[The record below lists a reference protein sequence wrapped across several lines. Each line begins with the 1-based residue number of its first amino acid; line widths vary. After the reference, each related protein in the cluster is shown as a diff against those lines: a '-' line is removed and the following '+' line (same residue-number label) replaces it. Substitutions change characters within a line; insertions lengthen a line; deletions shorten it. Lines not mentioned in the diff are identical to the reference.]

1 MIEYAVI
8 RSGYNVST
16 DVDLTKRVIEAI
28 FVPTLLASG
37 TLGVQ
42 GNHDTVSAAFYRL
55 LDTRQPG
62 SLDLQFAVGIGS
74 RYINWPSN
82 FPQPAFARFEMITA
96 AGSFQHDNR
105 TLTLVT
111 RPR

>member
-8 RSGYNVST
+8 ASGYNVSG
-16 DVDLTKRVIEAI
+16 DVDLRKRFLEAI

-37 TLGVQ
+37 TLGIQ
-42 GNHDTVSAAFYRL
+42 GNVDTVSAQFVRAL
-55 LDTRQPG
+55 ETREP
-62 SLDLQFAVGIGS
+62 SSADLQFAVGIGS
-74 RYINWPSN
+74 RYINWPRDV
-82 FPQPAFARFEMITA
+82 PQPAYARFEIITA
-96 AGSFQHDNR
+96 AGSLQHDNR

>member
-8 RSGYNVST
+8 RSGFLISG
-16 DVDLTKRVIEAI
+16 DVDLRQRTLEAI

-37 TLGVQ
+37 ALAIQ
-42 GNHDTVSAAFYRL
+42 GNVDTTSAAFTRMLDARAPYSGDL
-55 LDTRQPG
+55 L
-62 SLDLQFAVGIGS
+62 FAVGIGS
-74 RYINWPSN
+74 RYVAWSRDWPT
-82 FPQPAFARFEMITA
+82 PAYARFEMVCA
-96 AGSFQHDNR
+96 AGSLQHDNR